1 MPNIFEPDF
10 DEPRKHPGFG
20 SRRARIG
27 RQAGAQRLGASVWDV
42 PPGEAAYPYH
52 FHYVEEEL
60 LFVLSGRP
68 SMRTP
73 DGWRDLV
80 PGEAVSFPVGEAG
93 GHQLV
98 NRTDET
104 VRLLVV
110 SPSGVPEICVYPD
123 SGQDRRVRR
132 PARRRR
138 AARALP
144 ALRCRRLLRG
154 RGGASALKL
163 AKNRPPP
170 STGAC

>member
-1 MPNIFEPDF
+1 MPNIFEPQF
-10 DEPRKHPGFG
+10 DEPREHPGFG
-20 SRRARIG
+20 CRRARVG
-27 RQAGAQRLGASVWDV
+27 RQAGAQRLGASVWDM

-68 SMRTP
+68 SLRTP

-123 SGQDRRVRR
+123 SGKIGVYDGLPDAGGLRELYRRSDAVDYYEGEE
-132 PARRRR
+132 A
-138 AARALP
+138 
-144 ALRCRRLLRG
+144 
-154 RGGASALKL
+154 
-163 AKNRPPP
+163 PPL
-170 STGAC
+170 

>member
-10 DEPRKHPGFG
+10 DEPRKHPGFHC
-20 SRRARIG
+20 RRARIG

-68 SMRTP
+68 SLRTP

-123 SGQDRRVRR
+123 SGKIGVYGRLSEADGLRELYRRSDAVDYYEGEE
-132 PARRRR
+132 A
-138 AARALP
+138 
-144 ALRCRRLLRG
+144 
-154 RGGASALKL
+154 
-163 AKNRPPP
+163 PPL
-170 STGAC
+170 

>member
-10 DEPRKHPGFG
+10 DEPREHPGFEC
-20 SRRARIG
+20 RRARIG
-27 RQAGAQRLGASVWDV
+27 RQAGAQQLGASVWDV

-68 SMRTP
+68 SLRTP

-110 SPSGVPEICVYPD
+110 SPSGVPEICVDPD
-123 SGQDRRVRR
+123 SGKIGVYDGQPEAGGLRELYRRSDAVDYYEGEE
-132 PARRRR
+132 A
-138 AARALP
+138 
-144 ALRCRRLLRG
+144 
-154 RGGASALKL
+154 
-163 AKNRPPP
+163 PPL
-170 STGAC
+170 